1 MTDKEKE
8 RLMRKLKTIAK
19 KEIRISTE
27 RLAAPLSATASR
39 IGGKPA
45 VPKDFEWPRYAEP
58 LYQDESAIKAFVK
71 KIAGI
76 KDSPQFCPPVPL
88 AFIAQINLKDVAN
101 LDEENRLPKSGIL
114 SFFYELES
122 QPWGMYMTD
131 RGSARVFYFP
141 DEAALTVAEPPEDLS
156 TDWQS
161 QEFALR
167 FESRISLPSLGEY
180 VYDDGEDYEWDDFQ
194 QCRAECGYFDSKK
207 DYRDEEHIKMFGYP
221 DVIQNPMEEEC
232 ERVTMGFLRD
242 ENVSYT
248 ADAVYERSKDWTLLF
263 QLPSKL
269 DGDDFEFMFGD
280 AGNIYFWIRKEDLRD
295 CKFENVWLI
304 LQCY

>member
-19 KEIRISTE
+19 KEIRISAE
-27 RLAAPLSATASR
+27 RPNAPLPATASR

-58 LYQDESAIKAFVK
+58 LYQDESSIKAFVK

-76 KDSPQFCPPVPL
+76 KDSPQFAPPVPL
-88 AFIAQINLKDVAN
+88 AFIAQINLKDVAE

-131 RGSARVFYFP
+131 RGAARVFYFP

-167 FESRISLPSLGEY
+167 FESRISLPSLVEY

-194 QCRAECGYFDSKK
+194 QCRAECGYFDAEK
-207 DYRDEEHIKMFGYP
+207 DFGDEPHIKMFGYP

-263 QLPSKL
+263 QLHSNL
-269 DGDDFEFMFGD
+269 EFMFGD

-295 CKFENVWLI
+295 CKFENVWFI

>member
-1 MTDKEKE
+1 MTDAEKE
-8 RLMRKLKTIAK
+8 ELKQKLMSLVKN
-19 KEIRISTE
+19 EIVIPYGE
-27 RLAAPLSATASR
+27 PNALLPATASR
-39 IGGKPA
+39 IGGVPA
-45 VPKDFEWPRYAEP
+45 VPKDFEWPRHAHTRIRDWLASLVRRVIP
-58 LYQDESAIKAFVK
+58 GLPAR
-71 KIAGI
+71 
-76 KDSPQFCPPVPL
+76 SPRRELPL
-88 AFIAQINLKDVAN
+88 AFLGQINLKDAAPYDVDG
-101 LDEENRLPKSGIL
+101 LLPKSGVL
-114 SFFYELES
+114 SFFLA
-122 QPWGMYMTD
+122 PWAGGSDSSD
-131 RGSARVFYFP
+131 RGAARVYYFP

-194 QCRAECGYFDSKK
+194 QCRAECGYFDAEK
-207 DYRDEEHIKMFGYP
+207 DFGDEPHIKMFGYP

-232 ERVTMGFLRD
+232 ERVTMGSLRRG
-242 ENVSYT
+242 NVTYT
-248 ADAVYERSKDWTLLF
+248 AEAVYERSKECTLLF

-280 AGNIYFWIRKEDLRD
+280 AGSIYFWIRKEDLRD
-295 CKFENVWLI
+295 RKFENAWFI

>member
-8 RLMRKLKTIAK
+8 GLMRKLKTIAK
-19 KEIRISTE
+19 KEIRISAE
-27 RLAAPLSATASR
+27 RPAAPLSATASR

-58 LYQDESAIKAFVK
+58 LYQDESSIKAFVK

-76 KDSPQFCPPVPL
+76 KDSPQFAPPVPL
-88 AFIAQINLKDVAN
+88 AFIAQINLKDVAE
-101 LDEENRLPKSGIL
+101 LDEENLLPKSGIL

-131 RGSARVFYFP
+131 RGAARVFYFP

-194 QCRAECGYFDSKK
+194 QCRAECGYFDAEK
-207 DYRDEEHIKMFGYP
+207 DFGDEPHIKMFGYP

-242 ENVSYT
+242 GNVSYT

-263 QLPSKL
+263 QLHSNL
-269 DGDDFEFMFGD
+269 EFMFGD

-295 CKFENVWLI
+295 RKFENVWFI